1 MFVASRERSD
11 RVTITAKARL
21 VAVGVLIASIF
32 VTLVGALTGLGA
44 TTDTGARIVMTAILA
59 GIGAL
64 IVLQSTGGYVT
75 TESRLRT
82 ATDGWTAPF
91 LVRQYTDDTNGHGNA
106 QAEATILAAH
116 GYGIAGQSG
125 VGGHLNV
132 GRTLTGAVLTGGI
145 SLLFGGSRTNGTID
159 VTFVRY

>member
-1 MFVASRERSD
+1 MTVN
-11 RVTITAKARL
+11 AKIRL
-21 VAVGVLIASIF
+21 VAFGLMAVSFLV
-32 VTLVGALTGLGA
+32 VLVGTLTGLGP
-44 TTDTGARIVMTAILA
+44 TTEIGARIVMTAILA
-59 GIGAL
+59 WIGGL

-75 TESRLRT
+75 TEARLRA

-91 LVRQYTDDTNGHGNA
+91 LVRQYADDRNGHGNA

-132 GRTLTGAVLTGGI
+132 GRTLTGALVTGGV
-145 SLLFGGSRTNGTID
+145 SLLFGGSRSRGTVDI
-159 VTFVRY
+159 TFTRY